1 MSHQKPQGRDTQS
14 SVSPRASHPAAW
26 RNSLTL
32 RQLQKNPVV
41 LAVLGKLG
49 WSVEKLSEGVVPAAG
64 RARQTEQIGRTKS
77 DLKWKSRARFLIPEH
92 QGSVMRRQRGQ

>member
-1 MSHQKPQGRDTQS
+1 M
-14 SVSPRASHPAAW
+14 SPRASHPAAW

-32 RQLQKNPVV
+32 GQLQKNPVV
-41 LAVLGKLG
+41 LAVPGKLG

-77 DLKWKSRARFLIPEH
+77 DLKWKSRARFLIPE